1 MSAAELCFGR
11 ERRPKISQS
20 SQVALCHLPS
30 CMLPTRRAGP
40 PRDWL
45 RARGATHLRPCRQTM
60 RMVRA
65 HAHAHTHR
73 TARLASSEGFVLPMP
88 SPVEHGAEHEHDR
101 RAERASEQIVAA
113 RMANLQNQR
122 SSKNVMLI
130 QRTGSVDI
138 NPHPIQRASTAA
150 SGERRVSREASA
162 ESGDLPLRESRRHIS
177 RQPSVSLSREP
188 SRELP
193 RGSIS
198 REPSREL
205 PSRVFFSDAALPN
218 DDAAS
223 DDSSVSSTSSGA
235 RLRPAPRAP
244 SAARRAVPMR

>member
-1 MSAAELCFGR
+1 
-11 ERRPKISQS
+11 
-20 SQVALCHLPS
+20 
-30 CMLPTRRAGP
+30 MLPTRRAGP

-130 QRTGSVDI
+130 QRTGSGDI